1 MQTKVFFFDIDGTL
15 VNFDGTILDSTVQA
29 LQRLKENGHK
39 LILCTG
45 RSKFQI
51 YDELFRRISFDGIIA
66 GAGTYVEYHDQIL
79 RQEQMGPDRIKKLV
93 SYFEER
99 GMLYSLSAPQ
109 HLICTPE
116 NEQGIAKLFAKCGI
130 AQEVFEQ
137 IGAKR
142 FTESDMLAK
151 VEQYGYVEKANYMDS
166 PYPNDKVRTD
176 LRPEF
181 EVVDS
186 SFSVDQRSDGEVS
199 IAGVTK
205 SSGMELII
213 RHLGF
218 SKDDI
223 IAFGDGPN
231 DIDMIAYAGIGIA
244 MGNAVEEVKQVADKV
259 TAPVGEHG
267 IAKALQE
274 LYAEHIL

>member
-130 AQEVFEQ
+130 VKLAGAIVFANAFLKECF
-137 IGAKR
+137 GALVRVYFLKIARKR
-142 FTESDMLAK
+142 CYCLVLKAYLAHK
-151 VEQYGYVEKANYMDS
+151 SGGVVGHNTPLINRRSERCPSFFCPSRDLPAFLRASRACRKAFY
-166 PYPNDKVRTD
+166 
-176 LRPEF
+176 
-181 EVVDS
+181 
-186 SFSVDQRSDGEVS
+186 
-199 IAGVTK
+199 
-205 SSGMELII
+205 
-213 RHLGF
+213 LGR
-218 SKDDI
+218 DR
-223 IAFGDGPN
+223 AR
-231 DIDMIAYAGIGIA
+231 
-244 MGNAVEEVKQVADKV
+244 
-259 TAPVGEHG
+259 
-267 IAKALQE
+267 L
-274 LYAEHIL
+274 